1 MGPATPSL
9 ARGLPVE
16 EVGGC
21 RGIWASG
28 GQGRERQSHGAPR
41 AIPLV
46 RPRVGAEPARQLGD
60 EDFVT

>member
-9 ARGLPVE
+9 ARGLPVGV
-16 EVGGC
+16 VGGC
-21 RGIWASG
+21 GGSWASG
-28 GQGRERQSHGAPR
+28 GQGRERQSHGTTR

-46 RPRVGAEPARQLGD
+46 RPRVGAEPARQLSH